1 MQMTHDPI
9 HRQRGQAM
17 VETAVFLPLF
27 LLVLFGVI
35 WTVQSS
41 VMSERSQISVRF
53 SGLISDEANPYQ
65 QYSLG
70 ALYDGLPG
78 IAASEVYA
86 CASPGPD
93 ALQNDPATGIFP
105 GPKSPTFF
113 QPISGTT
120 VGSCTQGPAHL
131 TGGAL
136 ASPQL
141 FVHTQSTVSTQ
152 VPVPSFLQGTLGSMT
167 QFLSASQNYFD
178 GPDVQTLLT
187 CYNDGQTD
195 DLGTVV
201 MESLTH
207 YTLDAA
213 SAPTPLPD
221 TPVTTPLALSGSC

>member
-1 MQMTHDPI
+1 VQI
-9 HRQRGQAM
+9 VSRAAHRERGQAT
-17 VETAVFLPLF
+17 VETAIFLPLF

-41 VMSERSQISVRF
+41 VMSERAQIAVRF
-53 SGLISDEANPYQ
+53 SGLVSDESNPYQ

-78 IAASEVYA
+78 IAAAEVYT

-93 ALQNDPATGIFP
+93 ALQNDPDNSIFP
-105 GPKSPTFF
+105 GPKSPPFF
-113 QPISGTT
+113 QPLANTT
-120 VGSCTQGPAHL
+120 MGSCLQGPTHL
-131 TGGAL
+131 SGGDM
-136 ASPQL
+136 QTTML
-141 FVHTQSTVSTQ
+141 FVHTQSNISTQ
-152 VPVPSFLQGTLGSMT
+152 VDVPSFLQSTIGALT
-167 QFLSASQNYFD
+167 QSLTASQNYFD

-187 CYNDGQTD
+187 CYNDGETD

-207 YTLDAA
+207 YTLDAS

-221 TPVTTPLALSGSC
+221 TPNVTPLALSASC